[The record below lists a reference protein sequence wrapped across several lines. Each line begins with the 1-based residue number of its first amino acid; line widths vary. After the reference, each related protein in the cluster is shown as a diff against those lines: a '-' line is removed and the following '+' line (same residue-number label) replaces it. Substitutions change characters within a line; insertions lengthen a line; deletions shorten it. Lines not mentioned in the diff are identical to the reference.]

1 MMNAYDH
8 DKRVSNGRFAGLLV
22 LLTALAAGCTPDD
35 AASTAPVLPPDAPP
49 DTDAA
54 MLSGIVTGTLTY
66 RERMLLK
73 PGSIVEVWLLDTSLA
88 DVAATEIAY
97 QRIDNPGQQPV
108 AYRLEF
114 DPADIREGMQYSVR
128 ATVSRDGQLLFTTD
142 RHYGVLTRGNGNTA
156 DLELI
161 RVNAPSAAEV
171 EDMTPDASLTN
182 TYWKLTSIG
191 GEPFKYTGE
200 GREPQLMLVPRDLQ
214 ARGRTG
220 CNSFTGHYETYGDYL
235 RFGNLAVTQMAC
247 LSGMNVEREYLDAL
261 DRVDRFDINGESMT
275 LYAGEEELLGFAA
288 IYF

>member
-1 MMNAYDH
+1 MNAYDH

-191 GEPFKYTGE
+191 DEPYRYE
-200 GREPQLMLVPRDLQ
+200 GQQREPHLKLVTQD
-214 ARGRTG
+214 AVASGNTG
-220 CNSFTGHYETYGDYL
+220 CNSFRGGYELSGDTL
-235 RFGNLAVTQMAC
+235 SFGNMAVTMMAC
-247 LSGMNVEREYLDAL
+247 VDGNAPERAFLDGLGKADRYEIDGDTMAL
-261 DRVDRFDINGESMT
+261 F
-275 LYAGEEELLGFAA
+275 AGDERLLGFEAV
-288 IYF
+288 YFQ